1 MPIADMLI
9 AEFDRE
15 AASTRRM
22 LERYPAGKDNW
33 KPHDKSM
40 SMTQLA
46 GHISTLPSFA
56 TQVAS
61 TDRMDMNPGDYKP
74 FNPTSPAEALKRFDE
89 ETAKARAALAKVSDA
104 DMNKHWIFA
113 FQGKVYVDEPRLAAL
128 RSFYFNHIVHHR
140 GQLTVYYR
148 LNGIPVPGL
157 YGPSA
162 DEQM

>member
-1 MPIADMLI
+1 MAIAEMLL

-15 AASTRRM
+15 CNSTRKM
-22 LERYPAGKDNW
+22 LERYPEGKDNW

-46 GHISTLPSFA
+46 GHVSTLPNFA
-56 TQVAS
+56 TAVAS
-61 TDRMDMNPGDYKP
+61 SDRMDMNPGDYKP
-74 FNPTSPAEALKRFDE
+74 FYPKNASEALSRFDQE
-89 ETAKARAALAKVSDA
+89 AAKARAALANVSDS
-104 DMNKHWIFA
+104 DMAKHWIFA
-113 FQGKVYVDEPRLAAL
+113 FQGKVYVDEPRISAL
-128 RSFYFNHIVHHR
+128 RSFYFNHVVHHR